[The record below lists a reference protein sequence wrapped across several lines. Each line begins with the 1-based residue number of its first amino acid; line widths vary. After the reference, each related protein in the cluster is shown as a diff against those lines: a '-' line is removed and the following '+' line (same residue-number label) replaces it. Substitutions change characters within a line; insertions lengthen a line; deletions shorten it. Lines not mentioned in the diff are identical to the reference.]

1 MFIYITFSTE
11 IDLGIEQF
19 IIESES
25 GILFVRHILKV
36 GSNIQLKRSAPV
48 FDPHTRLQDY

>member
-1 MFIYITFSTE
+1 MFIYITLSTE